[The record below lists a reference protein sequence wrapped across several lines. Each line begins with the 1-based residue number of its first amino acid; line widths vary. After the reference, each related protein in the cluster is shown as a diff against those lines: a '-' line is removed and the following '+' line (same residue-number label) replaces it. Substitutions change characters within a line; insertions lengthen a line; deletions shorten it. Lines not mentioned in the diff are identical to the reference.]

1 MIKTMSKKQTK
12 RFPNALKAKVALAAI
27 KEEKTLAQIGSE
39 FEINPFNVKAW
50 KKQLLD
56 NVEVVFDRENQVRDF
71 KEQLA
76 EERSK
81 TDELHRQI
89 GELSTRLKWAKK
101 KSIEAGLPWP
111 TRFD

>member
-50 KKQLLD
+50 KSSCWTMSRWYLTAKIR
-56 NVEVVFDRENQVRDF
+56 FGT
-71 KEQLA
+71 
-76 EERSK
+76 SK
-81 TDELHRQI
+81 NSWLKNGQKRTNYI
-89 GELSTRLKWAKK
+89 GK
-101 KSIEAGLPWP
+101 
-111 TRFD
+111 

>member
-1 MIKTMSKKQTK
+1 VK
-12 RFPNALKAKVALAAI
+12 RFSNEFKGKVALAAVR
-27 KEEKTLAQIGSE
+27 EEKTLAQLGSE
-39 FEINPFNVKAW
+39 YEVNPFNVKAW

-56 NVEVVFDRENQVRDF
+56 NIEVVFDRENQVRDY
-71 KEQLA
+71 KLQLV

-89 GELSTRLKWAKK
+89 GELSTRLNWAKK
-101 KSIEAGLPWP
+101 KSIEAGVPWP

>member
-1 MIKTMSKKQTK
+1 MTKKKQIK
-12 RFPNALKAKVALAAI
+12 RFTNAFKGKVALAAI
-27 KEEKTLAQIGSE
+27 REEKTLAQIGSDYE
-39 FEINPFNVKAW
+39 VNPFNVKAW

-56 NVEVVFDRENQVRDF
+56 NIEVVFDRENQVRDY
-71 KEQLA
+71 KLQLV

-89 GELSTRLKWAKK
+89 GQLSTQLNWAKK
-101 KSIEAGLPWP
+101 KSTEAGIPWP

>member
-1 MIKTMSKKQTK
+1 MSKKQIK
-12 RFPNALKAKVALAAI
+12 RFSNAIKAKVALEAI

-56 NVEVVFDRENQVRDF
+56 NIEVVFDRENQI
-71 KEQLA
+71 KEYKVKLA

-81 TDELHRQI
+81 MDELHRQM
-89 GELSTRLKWAKK
+89 GELSAKLNWAKK
-101 KSIEAGLPWP
+101 KSDEAGLPWP
-111 TRFD
+111 SRFD